1 MGDLTGV
8 VLADVPDRPLLLLG
22 PSLGTSA
29 EALWSRC
36 VDELGGAY
44 HVVGWELPGHGRGAP
59 PTAAF
64 GVADLARGVLGL
76 ADRLRPGAAFGYAGV
91 SAGGAVGLQLLL
103 DAPRRVTAAALLCTA
118 ARIGEAAGWH
128 ERAATVRTRGTA
140 ALVEASAG
148 RWFAPGFAAREPVV
162 AGALLDALRAADAAG
177 YAGVC
182 EALAGFDVR
191 TRLAGIDVP
200 VVAVAGGDD
209 RVTPTA
215 GLAEIASGVRHG
227 RLVVLD
233 GVAHLAPAERPA
245 AVAAL
250 LREVI

>member
-1 MGDLTGV
+1 MRGR
-8 VLADVPDRPLLLLG
+8 A
-22 PSLGTSA
+22 
-29 EALWSRC
+29 
-36 VDELGGAY
+36 GGRD

-59 PTAAF
+59 PAAAF
-64 GVADLARGVLGL
+64 GVADLARGVLDL
-76 ADRLRPGAAFGYAGV
+76 ADRLRPGA
-91 SAGGAVGLQLLL
+91 
-103 DAPRRVTAAALLCTA
+103 
-118 ARIGEAAGWH
+118 
-128 ERAATVRTRGTA
+128 
-140 ALVEASAG
+140 
-148 RWFAPGFAAREPVV
+148 
-162 AGALLDALRAADAAG
+162 AAG

-191 TRLAGIDVP
+191 ARLAGIGVP

-215 GLAEIASGVRHG
+215 GLAEIASGVRRG